1 MHLGARLLLLAYLI
15 CQHGVITGVGVGF
28 TVVGQLQSADP
39 QLIGP
44 YQLVGRL
51 GSGGMGRVFL
61 GMSAAGRPVAVKII
75 HAELAA
81 DPEFRARFSVEVA
94 AARKVSG
101 LFTALV
107 VDADVD
113 APVPWLATAY
123 VAGPS
128 LAEAVRESG
137 PLSAALLLALAA
149 GLAKGLSAI
158 HAAGVVHGDLK
169 PSNVLLALDGPR
181 VIDFGIS
188 QAAETTPPTRGG
200 LVVGTPSFMSPEQAS
215 GKEVGPLSDVFS
227 LGAVLAF
234 AATGRKPFGT
244 GPAATVLERVVC
256 DAPNLDDAPPEIRPL
271 IKWCLAKDPA
281 RRPTAL
287 ELLADVNAV
296 QAAMEGPS
304 GSAADT
310 FTDDI
315 PVYPGDDPPPGDPG
329 PPRRRRR
336 LLAGSAIAGLLAA
349 SGVVGYGL
357 TVTAG
362 PQSGTAVFAQSE
374 AKMATS
380 PTRMARPRATPAAR
394 PSAVPLPRITGT
406 FTYQVGAMVYFEI
419 FYSDP
424 GNDAQ
429 GFGFVGVQGSDWP
442 EQTYPFASPA
452 DGIVEAGSVAYPL
465 NQGCGTGLEYT
476 SSVKAWIYGAS
487 GARSRP
493 VVIHLA
499 CRT

>member
-1 MHLGARLLLLAYLI
+1 MGAGRHYRRW
-15 CQHGVITGVGVGF
+15 GGF
-28 TVVGQLQSADP
+28 SVVAVLESADP

-61 GMSAAGRPVAVKII
+61 GMSDAGRPVAVKII

-81 DPEFRARFSVEVA
+81 DPEFRTRFGVEVA

-128 LAEAVRESG
+128 LAEAVKDRG
-137 PLSAALLLALAA
+137 PLPATPLLSLAA
-149 GLAKGLSAI
+149 GLAKSLSAI

-181 VIDFGIS
+181 VIDFGVS

-200 LVVGTPSFMSPEQAS
+200 LVVGTPSFMSPEQAA
-215 GKEVGPLSDVFS
+215 GRDVGPLSDVFS

-244 GPAATVLERVVC
+244 GAPAAVLERVVRGS
-256 DAPNLDDAPPEIRPL
+256 PNLDDAPPEIRPL
-271 IKWCLAKDPA
+271 IEWCMAKDPA
-281 RRPTAL
+281 HRPTAP
-287 ELLADVNAV
+287 ELLADVGAV
-296 QAAMEGPS
+296 QAAMEALS
-304 GSAADT
+304 GAAADT
-310 FTDDI
+310 CAEGIPAYEDDE
-315 PVYPGDDPPPGDPG
+315 PQPDDPADPEYPGRQ
-329 PPRRRRR
+329 RRRWRP
-336 LLAGSAIAGLLAA
+336 LVTASAIAGILAA
-349 SGVVGYGL
+349 SGYGYTIAARPQPGGGVLSQVG
-357 TVTAG
+357 
-362 PQSGTAVFAQSE
+362 
-374 AKMATS
+374 AKMAAS
-380 PTRMARPRATPAAR
+380 PGRPARVRDAAAPR
-394 PSAVPLPRITGT
+394 PSASPRPRITST
-406 FTYQVGAMVYFEI
+406 FSYQQGEMVFFEI

-424 GNDAQ
+424 GQDAE
-429 GFGFVGVQGSDWP
+429 GFGYVGVNGFQWP
-442 EQTYPFASPA
+442 EQNYSFSSPGA
-452 DGIVEAGSVAYPL
+452 GIVEAGSVAYPL
-465 NQGCGTGLEYT
+465 NLACGTGLDYA
-476 SSVKAWIYGAS
+476 SDIKVWIYDTA
-487 GARSRP
+487 GARSQP

-499 CRT
+499 CTT

>member
-1 MHLGARLLLLAYLI
+1 
-15 CQHGVITGVGVGF
+15 
-28 TVVGQLQSADP
+28 VVAVLEPADP

-61 GMSAAGRPVAVKII
+61 GMSDAGRPVAVKII

-81 DPEFRARFSVEVA
+81 DPEFRTRFSVEVA

-128 LAEAVRESG
+128 LAEAVKDRG
-137 PLSAALLLALAA
+137 PLPAALLLSLAA

-169 PSNVLLALDGPR
+169 PSNVLLAPDGPR

-188 QAAETTPPTRGG
+188 QAAETTPLTRGG
-200 LVVGTPSFMSPEQAS
+200 LVVGTPSFMSPEQAA
-215 GKEVGPLSDVFS
+215 GQDVGPLSDVFS

-244 GPAATVLERVVC
+244 GAPAAVLERVVRGS
-256 DAPNLDDAPPEIRPL
+256 PNLGDAPPEIRPL
-271 IKWCLAKDPA
+271 IEWCLAKDPA
-281 RRPTAL
+281 HRPTAP
-287 ELLADVNAV
+287 ELLADVGAV
-296 QAAMEGPS
+296 QAAMEALS

-310 FTDDI
+310 CTEGI
-315 PVYPGDDPPPGDPG
+315 PVYKDEPPPDDPEDPEDRG
-329 PPRRRRR
+329 RPRRRWRP
-336 LLAGSAIAGLLAA
+336 LVTASAIAGILAA
-349 SGVVGYGL
+349 SGYGY
-357 TVTAG
+357 TI
-362 PQSGTAVFAQSE
+362 
-374 AKMATS
+374 AT
-380 PTRMARPRATPAAR
+380 RPRSGGGVLSQVGATMAASPGRPAWVGDVAASR
-394 PSAVPLPRITGT
+394 PSAAPAPRITGT
-406 FTYQVGAMVYFEI
+406 FTYQQGEMVFFEI

-424 GNDAQ
+424 GRNAE
-429 GFGFVGVQGSDWP
+429 GFGYVGVNGSQWP
-442 EQTYPFASPA
+442 ERKYSFSSPGA
-452 DGIVEAGSVAYPL
+452 GIVEAGSVAYPL
-465 NQGCGTGLEYT
+465 NQACGTGLDYASDVE
-476 SSVKAWIYGAS
+476 VWIYDSA

-499 CRT
+499 CTT